1 MSGVL
6 GGAVA
11 LFAID
16 RADIANYVDALI
28 WVYTIL
34 IFVRVLLSWI
44 PKMPYNLA
52 LSAVLQFIYDVT
64 EPFLGLFRRLIPPV
78 RIGGAGLD
86 LSPILALITLYILRV
101 VLTNLIAG

>member
-1 MSGVL
+1 MSGL
-6 GGAVA
+6 HGDAAA

-16 RADIANYVDALI
+16 RVDISNYVSALI

-34 IFVRVLLSWI
+34 IFIRVLLSWI
-44 PKMPYNLA
+44 PRMPYNPA
-52 LSAVLQFIYDVT
+52 LSAVLQFVYDVT
-64 EPFLGLFRRLIPPV
+64 EPFLGFFRRIIPPI